1 MSKYGKKTFYTFENL
16 KNNLSKPIYLNESCL
31 LNDLT
36 KYMPLPPIT
45 ITMISLKTNHF
56 YGFIWNWDNIF
67 NTSGAFERKRNGRPY
82 VGMSAII

>member
-1 MSKYGKKTFYTFENL
+1 MCISKHLKSNFQLMSKYAKKTFYTFEKL

-36 KYMPLPPIT
+36 KYPYKCSKNVAFT

-56 YGFIWNWDNIF
+56 YGFI
-67 NTSGAFERKRNGRPY
+67 
-82 VGMSAII
+82 